1 MATSIRFLN
10 ADNKKNFSYVTTSS
24 QKGEG
29 KTTVSAILA
38 NTFADLGK
46 KVLLIDADLR
56 RPNVHNYFEID
67 NMVGFSNLLTDKSLN
82 LKDVIFPSY

>member
-1 MATSIRFLN
+1 M
-10 ADNKKNFSYVTTSS
+10 
-24 QKGEG
+24 
-29 KTTVSAILA
+29 A

-56 RPNVHNYFEID
+56 RPNIHNFFEID

-82 LKDVIFPSY
+82 LKDVIYPLLKIIYLNNSWN